1 MRYTYL
7 GDKLTRPDLR
17 GMQCNPVRRDDFK
30 CIVGTCMASALVVD
44 RDGRRY
50 VVARRRLRV
59 NR

>member
-7 GDKLTRPDLR
+7 GDKLTRPDLC

-30 CIVGTCMASALVVD
+30 CIVGVRMASALVVD
-44 RDGRRY
+44 GDGRLH